1 MRGLVTSP
9 PDFVF
14 LHLHHLHYYVYRCCF
29 APVQGRHSTTFRVVM
44 KVPNARTIS
53 QLSRTQYTGLN
64 TQKHQLYIII
74 IIIII
79 IIITAIEFSL
89 SGSSPYTS
97 NK

>member
-1 MRGLVTSP
+1 MLIRHLTKHLEHVLWTYGQRVYSGTREE
-9 PDFVF
+9 F
-14 LHLHHLHYYVYRCCF
+14 L
-29 APVQGRHSTTFRVVM
+29 G
-44 KVPNARTIS
+44 K
-53 QLSRTQYTGLN
+53 QLSLLSHEHAVIHHTTSTNQTTREYS
-64 TQKHQLYIII
+64 LYII